1 MGKVEISLS
10 TLDLM
15 LQIIKGVI
23 DNSIPIGQ
31 LGAKIE
37 YYFNEP
43 IMLTEEQFKILSDY
57 LGKCKMEVYGKEI
70 SKN

>member
-31 LGAKIE
+31 LGAKLE
-37 YYFNEP
+37 YELKAKEEDDEYRKTLELFNKYE
-43 IMLTEEQFKILSDY
+43 Y
-57 LGKCKMEVYGKEI
+57 
-70 SKN
+70 